1 MPRAHPG
8 VEAPNALI
16 TGELVMNPGTGPAWL
31 SCARWLWSSWA
42 NRRLLTRS
50 ITPVIS
56 AGLVSEARLAAVV
69 AARAPRAFSRSAGGG
84 PPPALLGTPQ
94 PQKRFARLGG
104 RPPSPPPPPRH

>member
-56 AGLVSEARLAAVV
+56 AGPLSEARLAAVV
-69 AARAPRAFSRSAGGG
+69 GAGGPGGLSGCARGG
-84 PPPALLGTPQ
+84 PTRPVVATPH
-94 PQKRFARLGG
+94 
-104 RPPSPPPPPRH
+104 PREICAEM